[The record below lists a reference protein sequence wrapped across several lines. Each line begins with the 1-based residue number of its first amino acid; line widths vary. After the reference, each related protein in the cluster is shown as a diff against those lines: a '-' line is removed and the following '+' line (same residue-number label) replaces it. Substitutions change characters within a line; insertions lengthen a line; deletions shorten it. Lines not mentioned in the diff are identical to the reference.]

1 MNAPLRQSDW
11 QAELLLAANSHLI
24 RQYQQ
29 APSACLALQISRNYR
44 LLITQNEA
52 ITVKRACKALS
63 QQWWRRYCQYDSRQ
77 HSELSQQG
85 DFHGIDFLP
94 A

>member
-11 QAELLLAANSHLI
+11 KSELLLAANCHLI

-44 LLITQNEA
+44 LLITQHEA
-52 ITVKRACKALS
+52 INVKQGCKALS
-63 QQWWRRYCQYDSRQ
+63 RLWWHRYCEYRTAQK
-77 HSELSQQG
+77 SQRNRQG
-85 DFHGIDFLP
+85 DRYGIDILP
-94 A
+94 T